1 MIPTI
6 PTYSSVAINKKT
18 ASNTP
23 KMFTHKEVNTAIL
36 TAEATNKM
44 RDIQDLGTNLDEQKW
59 EKVSYRKHFKNN
71 RRYMVGGNEEISG
84 ISTIP
89 KVISLHVTR
98 LTPNTNSDDL
108 KKVLVKHF
116 PEVVCEEHPSKL
128 PDLYASMKVTI
139 KQENFSRAWKREIW
153 PSGALVSR
161 FFVKKRTAPQE
172 QA

>member
-18 ASNTP
+18 ARNTP
-23 KMFTHKEVNTAIL
+23 KMFTHKEVNTPIS

-84 ISTIP
+84 ISTVP

-98 LTPNTNSDDL
+98 LTPNTNSDEL

-128 PDLYASMKVTI
+128 PMKVTI

-161 FFVKKRTAPQE
+161 FFGKKRTAPQE

>member
-1 MIPTI
+1 
-6 PTYSSVAINKKT
+6 
-18 ASNTP
+18 
-23 KMFTHKEVNTAIL
+23 MFTHKEVNTAIV

-44 RDIQDLGTNLDEQKW
+44 RDIQDLGINSDEQKW

-84 ISTIP
+84 ISTLP

-98 LTPNTNSDDL
+98 FTSNTNSDDL

-116 PEVVCEEHPSKL
+116 PEVGCEEHPSKL

-139 KQENFSRAWKREIW
+139 KQENFSRTWQREIW

-161 FFVKKRTAPQE
+161 FFGKKRTAPQE